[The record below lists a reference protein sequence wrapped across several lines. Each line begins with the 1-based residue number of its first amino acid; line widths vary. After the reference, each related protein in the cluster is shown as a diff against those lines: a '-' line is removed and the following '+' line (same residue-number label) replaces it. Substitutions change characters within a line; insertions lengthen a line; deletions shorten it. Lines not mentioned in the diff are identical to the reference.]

1 MKNLLNLLEENCD
14 LSNAQLA
21 AMTGKSEEEIA
32 EAIKK
37 FKAEGILL
45 GNRAIINWDKSEYE
59 YITALIEVKVIPQK
73 GVGFDRIAEQIYRF
87 DEVDS
92 IYLMSGGYEF
102 CVIISGRSLKEISQF
117 VGRKL
122 STIEG
127 VTGTST
133 HFILKKYKEKHLVF
147 EKTEDQEERFVFD

>member
-1 MKNLLNLLEENCD
+1 MRNLLNILEENCN

-21 AMTGKSEEEIA
+21 AMTGKSEKEIE
-32 EAIKK
+32 EAIEK
-37 FKAEGILL
+37 FKEDGILI
-45 GNRAIINWDKSEYE
+45 GNRAIINWDKSEYD

-73 GVGFDRIAEQIYRF
+73 GVGFDRIAEKIWQF

-102 CVIISGRSLKEISQF
+102 CVMVSGPSLKEISQF
-117 VGRKL
+117 IGRKL

-133 HFILKKYKEKHLVF
+133 HFILKKYKEKHLIF
-147 EKTEDQEERFVFD
+147 EKNEEQEERFVFD